1 MRASPTRL
9 LKARRSRCSRERKA
23 FLRRYTRRI
32 RKRSASASLRRGRRS
47 RWFNRWRL
55 TLGNL
60 LQTRRRVT
68 WQEFVRLLNLSAG
81 VSIEKAKANK
91 KVSKRVLDKITWRPI

>member
-23 FLRRYTRRI
+23 FLRRYTRRRPVDLGGRFMKDLTARRLI
-32 RKRSASASLRRGRRS
+32 RLWSL
-47 RWFNRWRL
+47 WM
-55 TLGNL
+55 
-60 LQTRRRVT
+60 
-68 WQEFVRLLNLSAG
+68 G
-81 VSIEKAKANK
+81 VSIEKKANK